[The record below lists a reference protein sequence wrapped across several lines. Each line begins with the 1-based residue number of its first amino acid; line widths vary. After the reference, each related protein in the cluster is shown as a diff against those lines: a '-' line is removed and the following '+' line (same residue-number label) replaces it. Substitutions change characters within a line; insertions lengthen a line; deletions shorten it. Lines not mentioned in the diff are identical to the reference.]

1 MDWTR
6 PARTEF
12 LARRYLASRG
22 RAPMVQDPLHDAV
35 PRLHAE
41 ALAALWLARIDVML
55 AVGLTLAGIVVAVA
69 VVMAPLHGGMLLAM
83 AELHIVLAAGVALAV
98 WAAIVVE
105 RSAPRML
112 AARRIIHSLRNGA
125 MLEALELA
133 LRTLPPRQADA

>member
-55 AVGLTLAGIVVAVA
+55 AVGLTLAGMAVAVA
-69 VVMAPLHGGMLLAM
+69 VVMAPLHGGMLLVM
-83 AELHIVLAAGVALAV
+83 AEMHIVLALGVAVAI
-98 WAAIVVE
+98 WAAIVLE
-105 RSAPRML
+105 KSAPRMV
-112 AARRIIHSLRNGA
+112 AARRIIQSLQSGA

-133 LRTLPPRQADA
+133 LRALPTRRAGA